1 VKKSSLSAII
11 WASKTLQNIV
21 ILTKEINCSKNTSKY
36 SDFDKRN
43 KLLKLKKVSGML
55 S

>member
-1 VKKSSLSAII
+1 M
-11 WASKTLQNIV
+11 
-21 ILTKEINCSKNTSKY
+21 NCEKIFTVSYYMGFKNTSKY